1 VSQTKYKVVVNRIL
15 LRGVYQVE
23 GLKEDAVRAAVKLM
37 KPLPEPPDELES
49 LFRDQ
54 HTRIFRTAYR
64 ITGNAV
70 DAEDVLQNVFL
81 RLVRGGELY
90 DLKQNPEAYLQRAA
104 VNASLDILRSRTR
117 AKSVALQDLETEPEG
132 NAACNPENQQV
143 DRELRKLIE
152 SAVAKLGD
160 RSAEMFALRYYE
172 GYDNREIAEKL
183 GTSQMVVGVMLHRA
197 RGKMRREIGEY
208 LEKHHEA

>member
-1 VSQTKYKVVVNRIL
+1 
-15 LRGVYQVE
+15 
-23 GLKEDAVRAAVKLM
+23 VRAAVKLM

-117 AKSVALQDLETEPEG
+117 SKSVALQDLETEPEE
-132 NAACNPENQQV
+132 NAARNPENQQV

>member
-1 VSQTKYKVVVNRIL
+1 VSQTKYKVVVNGIL
-15 LRGVYQVE
+15 LSGVYQVE

-90 DLKQNPEAYLQRAA
+90 DLKLNPEAYLQRAA
-104 VNASLDILRSRTR
+104 VNASLDILRSRSRT
-117 AKSVALQDLETEPEG
+117 KSVALQDLETEPEE
-132 NAACNPENQQV
+132 NSACNPENQQV